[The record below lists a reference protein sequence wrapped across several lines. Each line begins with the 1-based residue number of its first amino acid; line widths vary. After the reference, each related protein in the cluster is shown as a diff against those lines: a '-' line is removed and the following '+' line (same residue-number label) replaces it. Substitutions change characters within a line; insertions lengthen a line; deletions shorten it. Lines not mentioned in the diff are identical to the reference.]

1 MIINFE
7 SFLINILRRPLF
19 WQVVSLIP
27 SWYKIYLTWYWLD
40 ITYQFFVLPFK
51 ESTFWW
57 WERKCLGCVQ
67 GSTLTRLG
75 DSNFR
80 FSNCKGLTLSY
91 VSHYCL
97 KSFIIIIIFLVTC
110 RFIIGSPRWT
120 SRAGVG
126 CVRAAPE
133 RSASPRLFSSLK
145 IGLNSPWQLVSWT
158 RRALRQSGRFHPW
171 FYKEHLHF
179 TEDMCTPRVSAAP
192 RPVWR
197 TLRSFLA
204 NS

>member
-1 MIINFE
+1 MIIHFE

-27 SWYKIYLTWYWLD
+27 SWYKIYLPWYWLA

-80 FSNCKGLTLSY
+80 FSNYKGLTLSY
-91 VSHYCL
+91 VSHCCL
-97 KSFIIIIIFLVTC
+97 KSFIIIFIFFSDLSFHYRKSEVDFQSWSGACTSSTWTQ
-110 RFIIGSPRWT
+110 RESSP
-120 SRAGVG
+120 
-126 CVRAAPE
+126 
-133 RSASPRLFSSLK
+133 LFVAE
-145 IGLNSPWQLVSWT
+145 N
-158 RRALRQSGRFHPW
+158 
-171 FYKEHLHF
+171 
-179 TEDMCTPRVSAAP
+179 
-192 RPVWR
+192 RP
-197 TLRSFLA
+197 
-204 NS
+204 